1 MLLWTRWVI
10 FRRTCPNCFAKHP
23 KVFSQRPENMKRITT
38 FFLRKHHLASKC
50 CYRNAECCF
59 DNTGKVFPGS
69 SPRVFSS
76 TFEITKKFLLLMK
89 KKFVPKCSCEVMKS
103 SFKQH
108 FRKFSARKNAT
119 NQKPLF
125 FVPEK
130 LPKMYLWTRRIKF
143 WQQC

>member
-1 MLLWTRWVI
+1 MLWTRWVI

-69 SPRVFSS
+69 SPRIFSS
-76 TFEITKKFLLLMK
+76 NLKMTKKFLLLMK
-89 KKFVPKCSCEVMKS
+89 KNFVPKCSCEVMKS
-103 SFKQH
+103 SLKQH
-108 FRKFSARKNAT
+108 FRKFTAQKIT
-119 NQKPLF
+119 KNQKPLF
-125 FVPEK
+125 FVPKNSQKCTSGHVE
-130 LPKMYLWTRRIKF
+130 
-143 WQQC
+143 